1 MTGASLIPK
10 QLFGEDGMIKD
21 IGEIA
26 VPIIA
31 SISKRTNSQ
40 RKTASLSMG
49 LIMQDFHMKIN
60 NAAAR
65 SKIKEGL
72 RGLCDC
78 GLMEIVDLDSYKVND
93 AFDINLHYELVP
105 FVKLYDHEFAVIT
118 AYPKGDNIKLMMIY
132 LYIVQHIS
140 EKTKD
145 PTWVSIEN
153 ISNHFGIHENTV
165 RKYIRLLRQD
175 IGVLFRSGKKK
186 TPNGNLVHLHTRNM
200 VEYVHRHKD
209 R

>member
-1 MTGASLIPK
+1 MVNASLIPK

-40 RKTASLSMG
+40 RKTATISTG
-49 LIMQDFHMKIN
+49 LIMQDFHISTN
-60 NAAAR
+60 NAAAKKR
-65 SKIKEGL
+65 IKEGL
-72 RGLCDC
+72 EGLCNC
-78 GLMEIVDLDSYKVND
+78 GLIGIEDLSSRKVND
-93 AFDINLHYELVP
+93 AFDVNIHYELVP
-105 FVKLYDHEFAVIT
+105 FIKLYDHEFTVIA
-118 AYPKGDNIKLMMIY
+118 AYSQADNIKLLMIY

-153 ISNHFGIHENTV
+153 ISEYFGIHENTI
-165 RKYIRLLRQD
+165 RKYIKILRDD
-175 IGVLFRSGKKK
+175 IGVLFKKGRKKMPSG
-186 TPNGNLVHLHTRNM
+186 NMIQLHTRNM
-200 VEYVHRHKD
+200 TEYIHRHKL
-209 R
+209 